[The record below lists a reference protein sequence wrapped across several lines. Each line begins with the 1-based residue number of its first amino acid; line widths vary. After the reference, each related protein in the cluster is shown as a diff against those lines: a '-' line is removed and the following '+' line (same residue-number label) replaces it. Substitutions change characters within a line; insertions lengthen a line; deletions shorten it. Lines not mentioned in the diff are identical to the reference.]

1 MEDITGR
8 WEEFSLTGPESCGIP
23 LTSRRANQGGTIAA
37 KFLTRKNINIDAVA
51 RTFRPL
57 WKADKDFTIRDM
69 GEKKILF
76 TFKDKID
83 VERVMQNGPWAYDR
97 SLVICQRV
105 EDNIPIKE
113 VPLHTLCFGSK
124 FMIFWC

>member
-8 WEEFSLTGPESCGIP
+8 WEQFSLTGPESCGIP
-23 LTSRRANQGGTIAA
+23 LSSRRANQGGTIAA

-76 TFKDKID
+76 TFKDEID